1 MNFLAH
7 LYLSGDDDELKIG
20 NFIGDSVK
28 GRDLSEYS
36 PRVQDGIRLHRGID
50 RYTDTHHIV
59 MNSKLRLRP
68 KYHKYAPVIV
78 DMFYDHFLAS
88 LWPDYSNVPLE
99 AYIQSCHDLL
109 IAQKDMMPK
118 RAQYMLSYMIED
130 QWLLGYRELSG
141 LDRSLTAM
149 SERSS
154 FKSNMEQATA
164 DLEQHY
170 KLYKQ
175 EFQSFFPDL
184 ESFAKNFHTLA

>member
-7 LYLSGDDDELKIG
+7 LYLSGNDDELKIG
-20 NFIGDSVK
+20 NFIGDAVK

-50 RYTDTHHIV
+50 RYTDTHPIV
-59 MNSKLRLRP
+59 LKSKLRLRP

-88 LWPDYSNVPLE
+88 LWADYSKVPLE
-99 AYIQSCHDLL
+99 AFIHSCHDLL
-109 IAQKDMMPK
+109 NSQKDMMPNH
-118 RAQYMLSYMIED
+118 AQYILPYMIEG

-141 LDRSLTAM
+141 LDCSLTGM

-154 FKSNMEQATA
+154 FKSNMEHATA
-164 DLEQHY
+164 DLEKDY
-170 KLYKQ
+170 ESYRQ

-184 ESFAKNFHTLA
+184 EKFVRTFTH